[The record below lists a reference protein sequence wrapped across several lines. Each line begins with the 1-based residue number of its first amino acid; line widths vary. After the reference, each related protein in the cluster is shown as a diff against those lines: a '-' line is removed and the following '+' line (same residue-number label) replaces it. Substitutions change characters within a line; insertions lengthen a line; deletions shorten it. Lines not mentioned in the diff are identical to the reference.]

1 VPDSE
6 GLVEGV
12 VRSRRRMRRIEERG
26 VRCGEM
32 GGKRDWKTEV
42 VRDSRCLGIEE
53 VSVVDG
59 VAKLFMTS

>member
-6 GLVEGV
+6 GLGGEV
-12 VRSRRRMRRIEERG
+12 VRSRSRTRRIEERG
-26 VRCGEM
+26 VRWGEM